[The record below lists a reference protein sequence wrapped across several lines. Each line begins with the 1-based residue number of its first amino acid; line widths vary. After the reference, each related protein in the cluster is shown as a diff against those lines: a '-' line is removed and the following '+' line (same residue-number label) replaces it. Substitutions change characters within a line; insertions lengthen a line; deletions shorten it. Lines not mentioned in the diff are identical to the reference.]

1 MVRNLYGSF
10 VQIPCNLNTKIKG
23 IYCDA
28 MKVMMYKGL
37 WALVKINQHF
47 QS

>member
-1 MVRNLYGSF
+1 MVRNLYDSF
-10 VQIPCNLNTKIKG
+10 NQIPCNLNIKIKG

-28 MKVMMYKGL
+28 MKVMMYKGP
-37 WALVKINQHF
+37 WTLVTINQHF